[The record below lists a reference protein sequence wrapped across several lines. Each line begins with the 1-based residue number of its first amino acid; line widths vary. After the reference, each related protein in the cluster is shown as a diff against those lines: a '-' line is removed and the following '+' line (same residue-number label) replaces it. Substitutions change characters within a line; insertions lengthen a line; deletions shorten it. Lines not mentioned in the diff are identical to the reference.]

1 MPSCITHE
9 WPDLSVGWIIPSMDN
24 RLHCLESIIDISM
37 CRWSS
42 CQLKYTCVNLKGKHL
57 DHNVPRMKL
66 AFRHKLNICTWL
78 DYKIHFICIY
88 LRKTCPLTWRIVA
101 EILGAGIS
109 PVVLMLLA
117 DILSRSQTVN
127 SHYFILLLILLV
139 SIWKR
144 SFLVER
150 WIPP

>member
-1 MPSCITHE
+1 M
-9 WPDLSVGWIIPSMDN
+9 
-24 RLHCLESIIDISM
+24 
-37 CRWSS
+37 
-42 CQLKYTCVNLKGKHL
+42 Y
-57 DHNVPRMKL
+57 
-66 AFRHKLNICTWL
+66 
-78 DYKIHFICIY
+78 IY

-139 SIWKR
+139 SIRKR

-150 WIPP
+150 